1 MTDIVVNTIIGL
13 KLFKIINTQKKE
25 RGKKMNKKTNFKR
38 LMAMLVT
45 FVMILSFVPVA
56 LAAETVQLTATS
68 DKMVVQR
75 GDTVK
80 ISVGISANSNVSAM
94 NVELNYDTEAVEY
107 VEGDVGVDG
116 SADGGMAQ
124 YANNLSKGKAKY
136 GYINAT
142 TGRKT
147 GGELFYATFKV
158 KETATGQLPITLRST
173 TFKAADGT
181 IIPNES
187 TNPSV
192 NVSMPLES
200 VTVTPDVL
208 TLNEGTSDQL
218 AVTYHPEETSVDKTV
233 TWTSSNEAVASVKAG
248 LVTGVS
254 AGTAT
259 ITATVLDK
267 TATCAVTVN
276 KVVAT
281 SIAMKTLPTKLNY
294 IEGETLDITGGKLD
308 VTMSDETVLEVDLK
322 PEMCTVDMNKTGEQ
336 MVTVSYGGQQTHF
349 NIQMTQKSLT
359 GIAMEKNPAQV
370 EYTLGEQK
378 TLDVTGGKVKL
389 IYDNGRSETID
400 LTDAM
405 CSAVDLET
413 VGAKTV
419 TVTYEGKTT
428 TFDLRVIKKALT
440 DIKIKTKPAKVIY
453 VVGEKFDVTGGK
465 VDLIYNNNTTEII
478 DLTPEM
484 CSAVDM
490 KKVGPQEVTVTYN
503 KKEATFSIMINAV
516 ASDND
521 HKPSEPTKPGDQIKP
536 DYQTKPNETTGN
548 SGKNPGTAIFEHVQN
563 NRGIYVSLVIC
574 ALGAIGVV
582 SYRRKQRG

>member
-1 MTDIVVNTIIGL
+1 
-13 KLFKIINTQKKE
+13 
-25 RGKKMNKKTNFKR
+25 MNKKTNFKR

-94 NVELNYDTEAVEY
+94 NVELNYDTEVVEY

-428 TFDLRVIKKALT
+428 TFDLKVIKKALT

-503 KKEATFSIMINAV
+503 KKETTFSIMINAV